1 MQKRDA
7 VPTFFPMRASF
18 PLLALLP
25 FPALPLLAE
34 VSFEKEILPVLNAK
48 CLDCHRAEFEK
59 DGRTVKPKG
68 GLRLDAAWAIQRGG
82 ESGPA
87 VVAAKPNNSPLL
99 QRVSLPPD
107 DEDHMPPRGKAEPL
121 TPAETKALRTWI
133 REGAVFGE
141 WVGNEDGKPEPEPE
155 DAALAPPPA
164 SERDQLYE
172 RLSAGLDPL
181 PEKEWKAVET
191 AGGRIVRLSPS
202 SSLLAIDFRLSEEPA
217 TDEQILAALPLASHI
232 AHLDLSRSAATGAA
246 LDLAAKSPRLVRLDL
261 GNTGIDDEA
270 LAAIKGLAELR
281 HLNLHRSAVGDAGLR
296 VLESLPSLEAV
307 YLWQSN
313 ATEAGAARLRKALPY
328 AKIHL
333 K

>member
-1 MQKRDA
+1 
-7 VPTFFPMRASF
+7 MRASF

-25 FPALPLLAE
+25 FSAFPLLAE
-34 VSFEKEILPVLNAK
+34 VSFEKEILPVLSEK

-59 DGRTVKPKG
+59 DGRTMKPKG

-87 VVAAKPNNSPLL
+87 VVAGRPNNSPLL

-121 TPAETKALRTWI
+121 TPAETKAIKAWI

-141 WVGNEDGKPEPEPE
+141 WVGNEDGKPETA
-155 DAALAPPPA
+155 DSASAPPTA
-164 SERDQLYE
+164 SKRDQLYE

-181 PEKEWKAVET
+181 PDDAWKAVET
-191 AGGRIVRLSPS
+191 AGGRVVRLSPS
-202 SSLLAIDFRLSEEPA
+202 SPLLAVDFRLSEEPA
-217 TDEQILAALPLASHI
+217 TDEQILEALPLASHI

-246 LDLAAKSPRLVRLDL
+246 LELAAKSPRLVRLDL

-270 LAAIKGLAELR
+270 LAVLKGLAELR

-307 YLWQSN
+307 YLWQSG
-313 ATEAGAARLRKALPY
+313 ATEAGAARLRKALPH